1 MCVCVWGFFLR
12 RRSGV
17 FFLSSCWVWGR
28 LLLSLFWCGFC
39 ASSWG
44 GCGWLPNVGSA
55 TCLAPV
61 SWPTPTVDVCCWVG
75 GVLVH
80 HLVSYL
86 VPVQLPLTLLT
97 LSWFYTF
104 LAPVC
109 WPTPAVEPCCWVG
122 GIFGASLGS
131 LPCAVL
137 FLRDLRF
144 AQLTLQLV
152 PLGFSD
158 FSVTWCL
165 SFCNPGGVGWAAT
178 LPFFFL
184 CFSCSGWLAGVY
196 WVLHPV
202 SGYTSWGCV
211 CPLSASV
218 FTLLAFPSLRVGE
231 LLACG
236 GYGVS

>member
-1 MCVCVWGFFLR
+1 MCVCVCGFFLR

-17 FFLSSCWVWGR
+17 FFLSSCWMRGR

-44 GCGWLPNVGSA
+44 ACGFSRRVLRLVTLVGSA

-61 SWPTPTVDVCCWVG
+61 SWPTPAVDICCWVG
-75 GVLVH
+75 DV
-80 HLVSYL
+80 
-86 VPVQLPLTLLT
+86 
-97 LSWFYTF
+97 
-104 LAPVC
+104 
-109 WPTPAVEPCCWVG
+109 
-122 GIFGASLGS
+122 FGALLGS
-131 LPCAVL
+131 LPCAML

-144 AQLTLQLV
+144 AQLTLHLV

-158 FSVTWCL
+158 FSATGCL
-165 SFCNPGGVGWAAT
+165 SFCYLGGVGWAVT

-184 CFSCSGWLAGVY
+184 CFSCSGWLAGVR
-196 WVLHPV
+196 WVLYPV

-211 CPLSASV
+211 CSLSASV
-218 FTLLAFPSLRVGE
+218 FTLLAFASLRVGE

>member
-1 MCVCVWGFFLR
+1 MCVLGFFLR
-12 RRSGV
+12 RQSCV

-44 GCGWLPNVGSA
+44 ACGFPRRVLRLV

-61 SWPTPTVDVCCWVG
+61 SWPIPAVDVCCWVG

-80 HLVSYL
+80 HLVFCL
-86 VPVQLPLTLLT
+86 IPAQLPLTLLT
-97 LSWFYTF
+97 LSWFCTF

-122 GIFGASLGS
+122 GVFGASLGS

-137 FLRDLRF
+137 FLWDLRF
-144 AQLTLQLV
+144 AQLILQLV

-158 FSVTWCL
+158 FSVTGCL
-165 SFCNPGGVGWAAT
+165 SFCYPGGVGWAAT

-184 CFSCSGWLAGVY
+184 CFSCSGWLAGVL

-211 CPLSASV
+211 CSLSTSV

-236 GYGVS
+236 GSCVS